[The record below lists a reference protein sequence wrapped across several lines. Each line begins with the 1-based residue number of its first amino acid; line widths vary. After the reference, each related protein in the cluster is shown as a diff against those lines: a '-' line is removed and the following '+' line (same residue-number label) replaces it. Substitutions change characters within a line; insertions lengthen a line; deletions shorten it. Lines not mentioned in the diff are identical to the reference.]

1 MSNPSSRI
9 LRPVW
14 LILGLLSVVLGVLG
28 IFLPVLPTTPLMIL
42 AAFFFS
48 KSSPRLENW
57 LLNHRTFG
65 PVITEWREKGA
76 IAPRIKTIAVGT
88 MAGVFMLSLILG
100 VKPFVLIIQA
110 VCLGGAAWFVLSR
123 PNG

>member
-65 PVITEWREKGA
+65 PVIAEWREKGA